1 MIYLAV
7 LCNPLLAA
15 PPAQELLVCLPVLC
29 SYVSSYALSHSGLLF
44 SLLALAHT
52 RISASKSVPG
62 SDDESQRLSLSCPQA
77 VMFLNTQHEQKFVNI
92 VMCLLIVSCPID

>member
-15 PPAQELLVCLPVLC
+15 PPARKLLVSLPVLC
-29 SYVSSYALSHSGLLF
+29 SYVSSYALWRPVSLF

-52 RISASKSVPG
+52 WISASKSVTG
-62 SDDESQRLSLSCPQA
+62 SADESQRLSLSCPQA

-92 VMCLLIVSCPID
+92 VTCLLIVSCPID